1 VRAIEANGVEL
12 CTEAFGDPSDPP
24 VLLIMGIGAS
34 MLWWEEGFCR
44 MLAEEIPGAKLLTL
58 EGAGH
63 GVYRSD
69 WDVLARAILDHTGGE
84 TAGR

>member
-44 MLAEEIPGAKLLTL
+44 MPAKLLTL

-69 WDVLARAILDHTGGE
+69 WDVLARAMLDHTGGE